1 MALKRQNKIS
11 AEFSMSSLTDI
22 IFLLLIFF
30 MLTATLVKINPFS
43 LPESDNKTVAATSM
57 VVVIDKAGLHYINNV
72 TIETEQLETEF
83 RKIIRSNLTEDFAT
97 VTIVAEVGTS
107 FDHVLN
113 VMQVANK
120 LKLNAIVATQPKK
133 S

>member
-30 MLTATLVKINPFS
+30 MLTATLVRINPFP
-43 LPESDNKTVAATSM
+43 LPQSDNKTVAATSM
-57 VVVIDKAGLHYINNV
+57 LVVIEKTGLHYINNAP
-72 TIETEQLETEF
+72 IETEQLEFEL
-83 RKIIRSNLTEDFAT
+83 KNIMKSNLSEDFAT
-97 VTIVAEVGTS
+97 VTIVAETGTA
-107 FDHVLN
+107 FEHVLN

-120 LKLNAIVATQPKK
+120 LKLNAIVATEPKK